1 MFEGVKCFVK
11 VCDTQDDACYIFFG
25 PDHKLYNMTNT
36 ILGELLSGNLP
47 DCSLC
52 EPIIQAIDLAT
63 GDTFLL
69 SGKSLVK
76 IEKNMELIA
85 TGDDGVWTENGDY
98 QTRHLTWSIG
108 TNFLDFYD
116 IGNVKIQSDVVMYV
130 SGDGSLH
137 ILDYALIRDF
147 SDRYLGTYLTLA
159 SWAKREGKSVQSAKL
174 QCQKGHVPRAV
185 KLGNMWLIPSM
196 VSYPTK
202 DDYRDISAKI
212 LSVPQQALTR
222 EALDFLNM
230 YNVKNECPLIMAKRP
245 SEGVLFRIAVGSFSK
260 YIRMRDDLDYCPFS
274 MILPPSL
281 DAVFNIALEDDYDTI
296 DIVDTRK
303 YPITLTAWIDAN
315 HPIYGQD
322 DTEDFVN
329 RIGET
334 TIATNGQVMTIIT
347 YRGAADIDEA

>member
-1 MFEGVKCFVK
+1 MFESVKCFVK
-11 VCDTQDDACYIFFG
+11 VCDAEDDACYIFFG

-52 EPIIQAIDLAT
+52 EPII
-63 GDTFLL
+63 
-69 SGKSLVK
+69 
-76 IEKNMELIA
+76 
-85 TGDDGVWTENGDY
+85 DGVWTENGDY

-116 IGNVKIQSDVVMYV
+116 IGDVKIQSDVVMYV

-137 ILDYALIRDF
+137 ILDYALIRDFF

-260 YIRMRDDLDYCPFS
+260 YVRMRDDLDYCPFS

-296 DIVDTRK
+296 DIVDTSK

-315 HPIYGQD
+315 HPVYGQD
-322 DTEDFVN
+322 DTEDLDVCRCKFNVATAICLIDAYN
-329 RIGET
+329 NPDTTLDDVKSLLPRIVSPENAQAYEAQR
-334 TIATNGQVMTIIT
+334 ILTNS
-347 YRGAADIDEA
+347 